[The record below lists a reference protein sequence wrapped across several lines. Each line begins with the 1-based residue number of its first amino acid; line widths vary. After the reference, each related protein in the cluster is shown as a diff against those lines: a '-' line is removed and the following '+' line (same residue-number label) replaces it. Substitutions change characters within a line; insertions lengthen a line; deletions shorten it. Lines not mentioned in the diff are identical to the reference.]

1 MSGRADFYLCSIGT
15 ALPFIRDGKLR
26 SLVISAPSRAA
37 ELPDVA
43 TTAEA
48 GFVDADYTLWIG
60 LFAPA
65 KTPRGIVDRLHNET
79 ANTMQWANVRDK
91 LAALG
96 VVGMRSRTWPLTKAR
111 SSS

>member
-1 MSGRADFYLCSIGT
+1 LQ
-15 ALPFIRDGKLR
+15 
-26 SLVISAPSRAA
+26 
-37 ELPDVA
+37 DVP

-48 GFVDADYTLWIG
+48 GFIDADYTLWIG

-79 ANTMQWANVRDK
+79 ANTMQSANVRDR

-96 VVGMRSRTWPLTKAR
+96 VVPMSMTPEQFDARVRDEIASNAPLVRAAGIR
-111 SSS
+111 PE